1 MAVDATKA
9 PRARAEEIRQRQAA
23 GENVVFLDMR
33 KGSWNRSDVKIA
45 GAIRVPI
52 DELEEHLAD
61 LPREA
66 TLAAYC
72 T

>member
-1 MAVDATKA
+1 MVAGT
-9 PRARAEEIRQRQAA
+9 PRISPDEVRQRQDA

-33 KGSWNRSDVKIA
+33 KGSWNRSDVKVA

-66 TLAAYC
+66 TLVAYC

>member
-1 MAVDATKA
+1 MTTNA
-9 PRARAEEIRQRQAA
+9 PRLTPEEIKQRQDA

-33 KGSWNRSDVKIA
+33 KGSWNRSDVKVE

-52 DELEEHLAD
+52 DEVDEHLAD

-66 TLAAYC
+66 TLVAYC